1 MSPAEIEAV
10 RRTFPNWDTHTIV
23 RHLKQRDALIQQA
36 PRFAQ
41 TYCSQCGR
49 ENGPGNS
56 GVSRC
61 ADHSP
66 WSKQ

>member
-1 MSPAEIEAV
+1 MTPSEIEAV
-10 RRTFPNWDTHTIV
+10 RRTFPNWDTATIV
-23 RHLKQRDALIQQA
+23 RHLKQRDALRHQA
-36 PRFAQ
+36 PRFVQ

-66 WSKQ
+66 WRKQ